1 MASWHKGLDWK
12 DVYMYVHLCVC
23 AREGLVGENS
33 KSLHLLILIHIF
45 KFYLYKATHTR
56 PHKSRSDEDFFF
68 FFLSNTYKQIL
79 SFWRLHQFF

>member
-12 DVYMYVHLCVC
+12 DVYMYIHLCVC

-56 PHKSRSDEDFFF
+56 PHKSRLDEDF